1 MNTEDSDINKNT
13 EENIDVDI
21 ETEND
26 LESPTEEPE
35 KIKIHP
41 DEVFKKKAKKAPIIK
56 KEAVEAVEE
65 EQIVPE
71 LTKVKGTARRKRTM
85 TPEALE
91 KLKLARVKA
100 LETRRKNKELKEA
113 GKVEEIPLSKAKT
126 KKQQIEQETLDK
138 IKPIQNITNN
148 VTNNITHDDIIRISK
163 ESAKNALVDYELVR
177 KQRKEEKKRATLE
190 ERSRQEVV
198 AKIQQAQGNYYQ
210 QSKEYGKPGFWRNAF

>member
-41 DEVFKKKAKKAPIIK
+41 DEVFKKKAKKAPIINR
-56 KEAVEAVEE
+56 ETVEE
-65 EQIVPE
+65 EEIVPE

-148 VTNNITHDDIIRISK
+148 VTNNITHDDIIRISNHLFK
-163 ESAKNALVDYELVR
+163 AC
-177 KQRKEEKKRATLE
+177 
-190 ERSRQEVV
+190 
-198 AKIQQAQGNYYQ
+198 
-210 QSKEYGKPGFWRNAF
+210 